1 MFNNNYVICFSVP
14 IPDIMIMFIPT
25 IPGPYYGGTDLTLR
39 CTVTLDPDDNNN
51 YEQVNTWMSGPFYSD
66 DDPIPIRRSQ
76 GQYTRI
82 EDFGC
87 ISDQHEGSY
96 TCRAGL
102 IDSPD
107 VEANDTIN
115 IEILG
120 MCTLTS
126 PISLINTNILYYS
139 QQIYHLLL
147 YP

>member
-1 MFNNNYVICFSVP
+1 M
-14 IPDIMIMFIPT
+14 
-25 IPGPYYGGTDLTLR
+25 
-39 CTVTLDPDDNNN
+39 TLDPDD
-51 YEQVNTWMSGPFYSD
+51 YYVNTWMSGPFYSD
-66 DDPIPIRRSQ
+66 DNATPIRRSQ

-82 EDFGC
+82 VSFGC

-102 IDSPD
+102 IDNPD
-107 VEANDTIN
+107 VEVNATIN

-126 PISLINTNILYYS
+126 YLKNILCYS
-139 QQIYHLLL
+139 QQIYHLQL

>member
-1 MFNNNYVICFSVP
+1 MLIDSSFS
-14 IPDIMIMFIPT
+14 IPTPGIMIMFIPT
-25 IPGPYYGGTDLTLR
+25 IPGPYYTGTNLTLR
-39 CTVTLDPDDNNN
+39 CTVTLVPDNRD
-51 YEQVNTWMSGPFYSD
+51 YEYVNTWMSGPFYSD
-66 DDPIPIRRSQ
+66 DDPTPTRRSQ
-76 GQYTRI
+76 GQYIRI
-82 EDFGC
+82 ERISC

-107 VEANDTIN
+107 VEVNATIN

-126 PISLINTNILYYS
+126 YLNILCYS

>member
-1 MFNNNYVICFSVP
+1 
-14 IPDIMIMFIPT
+14 MITLIPT
-25 IPGPYYGGTDLTLR
+25 IPGPYYAGNYLTLR
-39 CTVTLDPDDNNN
+39 CTVTLDPDDYNN
-51 YEQVNTWMSGPFYSD
+51 YEVHHVNTWMSGPQFSD
-66 DDPIPIRRSQ
+66 DDPIPLRRSQ

-82 EDFGC
+82 EHFTC
-87 ISDQHEGSY
+87 ISDHHEGSY

-107 VEANDTIN
+107 VEANATIN

-120 MCTLTS
+120 MCIYTH
-126 PISLINTNILYYS
+126 IIFTNILCYS

>member
-1 MFNNNYVICFSVP
+1 M
-14 IPDIMIMFIPT
+14 
-25 IPGPYYGGTDLTLR
+25 
-39 CTVTLDPDDNNN
+39 TLDPDDNN
-51 YEQVNTWMSGPFYSD
+51 YEHVNIWMSVPFYSD
-66 DDPIPIRRSQ
+66 DDPMPTRRAQ

-82 EDFGC
+82 EGFGC

-96 TCRAGL
+96 TCRAGV

-107 VEANDTIN
+107 VEVNATIN

-126 PISLINTNILYYS
+126 YLNILYYS